1 VQRQM
6 LKSKIHRA
14 TVTGCDPDYVG
25 SITLDPE
32 MMKVA
37 DVLPNEQVHVWDIDN
52 ATRFVTYAIEG
63 EPGAGD
69 VQVNGAAARLVNE
82 GHKVIVASFG
92 AYDENDLDSY
102 APVVVHVTERN
113 EIARVDSHPEVLLD
127 SPLASHAE
135 LGGPAGGGS
144 GAEHAGGIGGVR

>member
-32 MMKVA
+32 LMRSA
-37 DVLPNEQVHVWDIDN
+37 DLLANEQVHVWDIEN
-52 ATRFVTYAIEG
+52 GARFVTYVIEG
-63 EPGAGD
+63 DEGSGA
-69 VQVNGAAARLVNE
+69 VQVNGAAALLVRE
-82 GHKVIVASFG
+82 GDKVIVASFA
-92 AYDENDLDSY
+92 AYDAVDLDSY
-102 APVVVHVTERN
+102 SPIVVHVGERN

-127 SPLASHAE
+127 SSLASEADFE
-135 LGGPAGGGS
+135 VPGS
-144 GAEHAGGIGGVR
+144 LIYEGSNR

>member
-14 TVTGCDPDYVG
+14 TVTACDPDYVG

-32 MMKVA
+32 LMSAA

-52 ATRFVTYAIEG
+52 AARFVTYAIEG

-69 VQVNGAAARLVNE
+69 VQVNGAAAHLVGE
-82 GHKVIVASFG
+82 GHKVIVASFA
-92 AYDENDLDSY
+92 AYDERDLDAY
-102 APVVVHVTERN
+102 APVVVHVADRN
-113 EIARVDSHPEVLLD
+113 EIAEVDSHPEVLLD
-127 SPLASHAE
+127 SPLASE
-135 LGGPAGGGS
+135 AG
-144 GAEHAGGIGGVR
+144 R